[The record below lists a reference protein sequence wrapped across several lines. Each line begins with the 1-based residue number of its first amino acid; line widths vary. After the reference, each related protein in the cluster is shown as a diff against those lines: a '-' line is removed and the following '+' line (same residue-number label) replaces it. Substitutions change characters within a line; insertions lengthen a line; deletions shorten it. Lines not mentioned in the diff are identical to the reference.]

1 MRPRKDL
8 RWFLVAGF
16 ASCAFA
22 ARAGSG
28 EERAERGVEID
39 GLYDYDGYPPYVRLL
54 EAFYLPPRAGERET
68 VRLRFYAYPHLPR
81 GTVLSLTLEYLGAD
95 YLAEDFK
102 FPGGEDFAIEW
113 KPSVRL
119 ASGEYYV
126 RSRIHPEKQPREI
139 RAVLEADPKRFPMD
153 RAPWPYL
160 YMKED
165 LAIVVGG
172 GLADLAEYEEVKQVY
187 ERFAKDLFES
197 FAEFRA
203 KAEAAKEGK
212 EFAAD
217 GKFDAKAFEEFV
229 SSWRKK
235 QAEIQ
240 EKIVDLQFENP
251 RLFVESR
258 TAYVR
263 LQFLGRMVSK
273 LSRKLMKDVT
283 DARGAPALS
292 PETPRG
298 FDSNYRYP
306 VDEKILEA
314 ERDVIFRIVES
325 LKPEAPKPREEEPEE
340 D

>member
-1 MRPRKDL
+1 MRPHKDC
-8 RWFLVAGF
+8 RWLLAAAL
-16 ASCAFA
+16 ASCALA
-22 ARAGSG
+22 ARSGSG
-28 EERAERGVEID
+28 EERAEKGVEID

-54 EAFYLPPRAGERET
+54 EAYYLPPRTGEREV
-68 VRLRFYAYPHLPR
+68 VRLRFHAYPYLPR

-95 YLAEDFK
+95 YLTEDFK
-102 FPGGEDFAIEW
+102 FPGEEDFAVEW
-113 KPSVRL
+113 KPSARL

-126 RSRIHPEKQPREI
+126 RSRIHPEKQTPEI
-139 RAVLEADPKRFPMD
+139 RAALEADPKRFPMD

-172 GLADLAEYEEVKQVY
+172 GLADLAEYEEVKRVY
-187 ERFAKDLFES
+187 ERFVKELFAS
-197 FAEFRA
+197 SSEFRA

-212 EFAAD
+212 EFAPD
-217 GKFDAKAFEEFV
+217 GKFDAKAFEDFV
-229 SSWRKK
+229 SGWRKK

-283 DARGAPALS
+283 EAHGAAALS

-298 FDSNYRYP
+298 FDANYRYP

-314 ERDVIFRIVES
+314 ERDAIFRIVES

-340 D
+340 G